1 MLVPRGNPGSR
12 ASQAAATV
20 IPSRDD
26 VFVPSLYRVGQLPVQ
41 PHLWQR
47 TERHNYRDGSSHTAQ
62 DSSRASL
69 FVMGLGI
76 SATLFF
82 RAQRR
87 QRRLKRGDFSNCLG
101 SGEVSAVLQ
110 DGETVAV
117 IGAGGN
123 VGRLVTQ
130 ALCESGKYQVRAVLR
145 DPDAARSSWGENA
158 KGCEFFR
165 ADTRD
170 YAALAEALRDANSVI
185 CTTGV
190 PAFGISGQWERGNHP
205 ESVDHFGV
213 KNAVH
218 AWAISSAAS
227 ADAVKKRRFVLMSSV
242 GVTRRDSFPYAVL
255 NGGGV
260 LDAKAAGEA
269 ALRSM
274 AKQQGFAFAVVRPGQ
289 LFGGPYANNRYLGTL
304 FQLDKDAATR
314 RVQLTPGD
322 TAVGDTLRSA
332 LAGVLVQCL
341 FCEARALDFVA
352 TSEDGPATSEEDV
365 DGMLREL
372 ASQAAAE
379 FADEQLEKRAR
390 LAASTLSGAV
400 ENVVSGKVFDR

>member
-1 MLVPRGNPGSR
+1 MLKGNPGPR
-12 ASQAAATV
+12 ASQAAVAAT
-20 IPSRDD
+20 PSRDD
-26 VFVPSLYRVGQLPVQ
+26 VFVPSLYRVGQLPKQ
-41 PHLWQR
+41 PSQWQHA
-47 TERHNYRDGSSHTAQ
+47 ERHNHRDGCSHTAQ
-62 DSSRASL
+62 DSSGAPL
-69 FVMGLGI
+69 LWMGLGI
-76 SATLFF
+76 NATLFF
-82 RAQRR
+82 RAHRR
-87 QRRLKRGDFSNCLG
+87 QRRLKRGVFSNCLG
-101 SGEVSAVLQ
+101 SSEVSAVLQ
-110 DGETVAV
+110 EGETVAV
-117 IGAGGN
+117 VGAGGN

-170 YAALAEALRDANSVI
+170 YAALAEALRDVNSVI

-218 AWAISSAAS
+218 AWAISGA

-269 ALRSM
+269 ALKSM
-274 AKQQGFAFAVVRPGQ
+274 AKQQGFAFTVVRPGQ

-304 FQLDKDAATR
+304 FQLDKDVATR

-341 FCEARALDFVA
+341 FCEARALDFAA
-352 TSEDGPATSEEDV
+352 TSEDGPATSKEDV

-379 FADEQLEKRAR
+379 TSDEQLEKRAR